1 MFPASW
7 FPNMLVTGFQKES
20 FPSGIVY
27 LYMYINFNV
36 CYETVKRTTHYNIP

>member
-1 MFPASW
+1 MLPASW

-27 LYMYINFNV
+27 LYINFNV